1 MSNHKL
7 TIKADALKLYQDK
20 YPLILK
26 ETLISWDSVKQ
37 EGDIIELY
45 SLQKKFIAKA
55 YHGIQNKGYGW
66 ILTYDKNEKIDQNF
80 FEKKIKEAIDYRKN
94 FFENKATTAFRIFNG
109 EGDGIGGLTI
119 DYFDDFY
126 LFTWYS
132 LGIYHF
138 KEIILNAFR
147 SSVSYKGIYQKKR
160 FNTKGGYLSDEDDFI
175 DGQKANFPIIIKENN
190 IRFAIYLDDG
200 AMVGIFLDQRE
211 VRNTL
216 RQHYSK
222 NKNILNTFS
231 YTGAFSVASALGG
244 AKKTSSVD
252 LAKRSLVKT
261 REQFVINNINL
272 DKQNIII
279 EDVFNYFKYAIRKKL
294 LFDVVIV
301 DPPSFAR
308 SKKITFSVAK
318 DYTKLLKEVIQ
329 ITNKGGIIVASTNY
343 ANLDASQFRYFIYK
357 AFDQLKCKYKIE
369 KMYSLP
375 PDFRVSSTFLEG
387 DYLKVAFIRKIK

>member
-7 TIKADALKLYQDK
+7 TIKTDALKLYQNK

-80 FEKKIKEAIDYRKN
+80 FEKKIKEAIDYRNN

-147 SSVSYKGIYQKKR
+147 SSVNYKGIYQKK
-160 FNTKGGYLSDEDDFI
+160 
-175 DGQKANFPIIIKENN
+175 
-190 IRFAIYLDDG
+190 
-200 AMVGIFLDQRE
+200 
-211 VRNTL
+211 TL
-216 RQHYSK
+216 
-222 NKNILNTFS
+222 
-231 YTGAFSVASALGG
+231 
-244 AKKTSSVD
+244 
-252 LAKRSLVKT
+252 
-261 REQFVINNINL
+261 
-272 DKQNIII
+272 
-279 EDVFNYFKYAIRKKL
+279 
-294 LFDVVIV
+294 
-301 DPPSFAR
+301 
-308 SKKITFSVAK
+308 
-318 DYTKLLKEVIQ
+318 
-329 ITNKGGIIVASTNY
+329 
-343 ANLDASQFRYFIYK
+343 
-357 AFDQLKCKYKIE
+357 
-369 KMYSLP
+369 
-375 PDFRVSSTFLEG
+375 
-387 DYLKVAFIRKIK
+387 